1 MDSRTNTLREFTV
14 RCETPDPYDASIRL
28 LNDAQR
34 YGAELVN
41 LHFAAPEGLLSL
53 TVRVPEGI
61 DLENLARRFSRH
73 RATAL
78 VHAQAGSRD
87 GI

>member
-1 MDSRTNTLREFTV
+1 MDSRPTTLREFTL

-41 LHFAAPEGLLSL
+41 LSFAAPEGLLSL
-53 TVRVPEGI
+53 TVRVPAGI
-61 DLENLARRFSRH
+61 DLHNLADRFGRH
-73 RATAL
+73 RAIAR
-78 VHAQAGSRD
+78 VQAEPDAPD
-87 GI
+87 GA